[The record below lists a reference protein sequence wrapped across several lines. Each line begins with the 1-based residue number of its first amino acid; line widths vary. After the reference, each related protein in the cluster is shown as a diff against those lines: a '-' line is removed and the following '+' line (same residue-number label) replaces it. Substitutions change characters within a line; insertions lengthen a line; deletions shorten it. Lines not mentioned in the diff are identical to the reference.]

1 MRGYDRIESDQSTID
16 TGWVPAKYNN
26 AITLEREHYF
36 KRMVIDKDIDNIV
49 INNMIDEYK

>member
-1 MRGYDRIESDQSTID
+1 MVEYDKIVSNQSTID

-36 KRMVIDKDIDNIV
+36 KRMIVDNDIDSIV
-49 INNMIDEYK
+49 VNNMIDDYK

>member
-1 MRGYDRIESDQSTID
+1 MVEYDRIESDQSTID

-36 KRMVIDKDIDNIV
+36 KRMVVDKDIDNIV